1 MTFLTWILAGL
12 LAGLL
17 AGWVMKRGSYGLSW
31 DITLGLVG
39 SIGGSWILRSLGF
52 YPGAGII
59 ATAVVAFI
67 VAVIPIVAQRKFWA
81 TERPIQKKDTFWR
94 WGLGAALVALV
105 AWMTLGP
112 VQQPAAVAAPIE
124 ERTYA
129 VMPPS
134 LKVNAGIVVGE
145 VTDMKVAERVEKGSD
160 RIVTAAK
167 LHGDAQAEEHVGQP
181 DGAAARGEAPL
192 YRCPGITHQ
201 ARGTRGP
208 NRPSNSSTYG
218 SMRAPRSRAGGHP
231 APGRGVPRRGLAAEG
246 SEGDP
251 PRVRV
256 YPVTLSGGDGQLPRL
271 DRPGQIAS
279 PSRGGSP
286 EPPPIQPS
294 EHGGFDE

>member
-17 AGWVMKRGSYGLSW
+17 AGWVVKRGSYGLSW

-67 VAVIPIVAQRKFWA
+67 VAVIPIVVQRKFWP
-81 TERPIQKKDTFWR
+81 TERPIQKKDKFWR

-124 ERTYA
+124 DKTYA

-134 LKVNAGIVVGE
+134 VKVKAGIVTGE

-160 RIVTAAK
+160 RIITAAK
-167 LHGDAQAEEHVGQP
+167 LTGMLKLKNTSANQTVRLLEGKLRYIDAKGQP
-181 DGAAARGEAPL
+181 IVLEDARTEPAFKFSAYGSSDRLDPGQEAIQSLDVEFPAAALKPNSLKEIRLEFAYIPSP
-192 YRCPGITHQ
+192 YREETVNFAVSIG
-201 ARGTRGP
+201 
-208 NRPSNSSTYG
+208 
-218 SMRAPRSRAGGHP
+218 AGK
-231 APGRGVPRRGLAAEG
+231 
-246 SEGDP
+246 
-251 PRVRV
+251 
-256 YPVTLSGGDGQLPRL
+256 
-271 DRPGQIAS
+271 
-279 PSRGGSP
+279 
-286 EPPPIQPS
+286 
-294 EHGGFDE
+294 

>member
-17 AGWVMKRGSYGLSW
+17 AGWVVKRGSYGLSW

-67 VAVIPIVAQRKFWA
+67 VAVIPIVVQRKFWA

-105 AWMTLGP
+105 AWMTFGP

-124 ERTYA
+124 DKTYVVTPAA
-129 VMPPS
+129 V
-134 LKVNAGIVVGE
+134 KVKAGIVTGE

-167 LHGDAQAEEHVGQP
+167 LTGMLKLKNTSANQTVRLLEGKLRYIDAKGQP
-181 DGAAARGEAPL
+181 IKLEDARTEPTFKFA
-192 YRCPGITHQ
+192 
-201 ARGTRGP
+201 
-208 NRPSNSSTYG
+208 TYG
-218 SMRAPRSRAGGHP
+218 S
-231 APGRGVPRRGLAAEG
+231 
-246 SEGDP
+246 SE
-251 PRVRV
+251 
-256 YPVTLSGGDGQLPRL
+256 RL
-271 DRPGQIAS
+271 DPGQEAMQSLDVEFPAEALKPNSLKEIRLEFAYIPS
-279 PSRGGSP
+279 PYREETVNIPVSIGAGK
-286 EPPPIQPS
+286 
-294 EHGGFDE
+294 